1 MNVPHLD
8 GHPVRRSADVPL
20 TRRAKDGTERP
31 ALCWQRDGA
40 ILVHPER
47 WAAFVEAFGEELA

>member
-1 MNVPHLD
+1 MTLD
-8 GHPVRRSADVPL
+8 GLPVRRSADVPL

-40 ILVHPER
+40 ILVHPAR
-47 WAAFVEAFGEELA
+47 WAAFVAAFGEELA